1 MNINVVFGIVS
12 NRWMYLLNHFRCS
25 SLSWKV
31 LLRRLLE
38 LYREIEMRRCSWDVN
53 FNTPLFGSTSPVKLV
68 HREWPLLLLATKY
81 STYIKTQ
88 WLVSYKLRSIQNDR
102 GRYMLCKSWRQ
113 IMSCCVNPDLHLC
126 DSTCCSI
133 IVWTLKELSNFRGW
147 QPQT

>member
-1 MNINVVFGIVS
+1 MNIIVVFGIVRK
-12 NRWMYLLNHFRCS
+12 RWKYLLNHFRCS
-25 SLSWKV
+25 IIKSV
-31 LLRRLLE
+31 LAALDWIIN
-38 LYREIEMRRCSWDVN
+38 REIEMRRCSWDVN
-53 FNTPLFGSTSPVKLV
+53 FNTPLFRSTSPVKLV
-68 HREWPLLLLATKY
+68 HRKRPLLVLATKY

-113 IMSCCVNPDLHLC
+113 MSCCVNPDLHLC